1 MKRFFQFITAGVLLL
16 TASGAMGFGNQTC
29 KPVDGHFEANLVP
42 PGEGHCP
49 PDPTAFCTAGRVW
62 GGIQGDYQF
71 VMTGAFPSVLI
82 CGVPTILFFTGQ
94 RSEEHTSELQS
105 RPHLLCRLLLD
116 EHDLSHL

>member
-1 MKRFFQFITAGVLLL
+1 MRRFFHFITACVLLL
-16 TASGAMGFGNQTC
+16 ASVGMVFADQNC
-29 KPVDGHFEANLVP
+29 KPVNGHFEANVVP

-62 GGIQGDYQF
+62 GGIQGNYQF

-82 CGVPTILFFTGQ
+82 GGVPTILFFTGQ